1 MALKVYPVRQEEKLE
16 ALLATV
22 EEVRPVLEAHAEEGE
37 VIGTLPQASVD
48 ALYDA
53 GLFSIKLPTVLG
65 GAEADPVVQM
75 EIIEAITRVEPSA
88 GWCVMI
94 GSSSVGQPGA
104 YLPDD
109 AIDAVFPG
117 GRPPRVASSLAQ
129 GGAAE
134 PVEGGYRVTGQ
145 WSFASGIRHS
155 HWVRGGALVPGD
167 ESEAERHIVCM
178 MPTDQVKIHDNWH
191 VMGLRG
197 TGSCD
202 FSVKDIF
209 VPENFTWDV
218 WNPPI
223 YRGGALYR
231 LGRPGFVINEHSA
244 FALGCARKALDIVMD
259 KAAVRQRGYY
269 SRPPLS
275 ERGAFQRDLGECD
288 LKLRAAKALAKEV
301 MAEGWEAACAGET
314 PGPRLQSAMRA
325 TSSYV
330 TQVSVDVAETAFRY
344 SGGEAIFDSAQL
356 QRCLRDV
363 YAGGQHLMVSE
374 RAVENHGRFLL
385 GHPDANP
392 MG

>member
-1 MALKVYPVRQEEKLE
+1 MALKVYPASQEEKLN

-37 VIGTLPQASVD
+37 VIGTLPKASVE

-53 GLFSIKLPTVLG
+53 GLFAIKLPKVLG
-65 GAEADPVVQM
+65 GAEADPVIQM
-75 EIIEAITRVEPSA
+75 EIIEAITRIEPSA

-94 GSSSVGQPGA
+94 GSSSAGQPGA
-104 YLPDD
+104 YLNDE
-109 AIDAVFPG
+109 ALEAVFPG
-117 GRPPRVASSLAQ
+117 GRHPRVASSLAQ
-129 GGAAE
+129 GGSAQ
-134 PVEGGYRVTGQ
+134 PVEGGFLVTGH

-155 HWVRGGALVPGD
+155 TWVRGGALVPGD

-178 MPTDQVKIHDNWH
+178 MPTEQVKVHDNWD

-202 FSVKDIF
+202 FSVKDLF
-209 VPENFTWDV
+209 VPEIFTWDV

-223 YRGGALYR
+223 YRGGSLYK

-244 FALGCARKALDIVMD
+244 FAIGCARKAMDIVMD
-259 KAAVRQRGYY
+259 KAAIRQRGYY

-301 MAEGWEAACAGET
+301 MDEGWQVACQGET
-314 PGPRLQSAMRA
+314 PGPELQSGMRA

-330 TQVSVDVAETAFRY
+330 TQVSVEVTETLFRY
-344 SGGEAIFDSAQL
+344 SGGEAIFNSNEL

-374 RAVENHGRFLL
+374 RAMENHGRFLL